1 MPEYF
6 NQFSLDRPMTQAV
19 HDTFTKE
26 WMKQMLSD
34 YGDIEVEVQV
44 RSEVR
49 TIDVLFF
56 PAQHALHNLADL
68 GLLGQILVAPA
79 AIEAFRNA
87 VPEWEIHNCRNKR
100 FALHNALAREAKQN
114 AQPFP
119 KHQHPDLWI
128 TTPTFSKTLQK
139 SLKTETREP
148 WGQGIYFLCD
158 SDGLRPTGG
167 HRTAVIAIHE
177 LPKTRDTLL
186 LRLLGKGK
194 VQTDAIQALLTLPP
208 AHPYRQIT
216 LENIAILRINL
227 EMRQNKSKQI
237 KEVIMNL
244 SPAYEK
250 WRQETLAE
258 GEARGEARGEAQGQK
273 YASIS
278 IARSMLQEGLPIDL
292 ITKVTGLASTE
303 IAQLR
308 S

>member
-1 MPEYF
+1 LVNHFPI
-6 NQFSLDRPMTQAV
+6 DDPMTQAV

-34 YGDIEVEVQV
+34 YGDIKVEVQV

-49 TIDVLFF
+49 TIDILFF
-56 PAQHALHNLADL
+56 PAQHALDNLADL

-100 FALHNALAREAKQN
+100 FALHNELAREAKQN
-114 AQPFP
+114 DQPFP

-128 TTPTFSKTLQK
+128 TTPTFSKALQK
-139 SLKTETREP
+139 SLKTETRAP

-158 SDGLRPTGG
+158 SD
-167 HRTAVIAIHE
+167 RTAVIAIHE

-194 VQTDAIQALLTLPP
+194 VQTDAIQELLALPP
-208 AHPYRQIT
+208 EHPYREIT

-227 EMRQNKSKQI
+227 EMRQNKNKQI

-273 YASIS
+273 YASIA
-278 IARSMLQEGLPIDL
+278 IAKSMLQEGLPIDL
-292 ITKVTGLASTE
+292 IIKVTGLSSTE
-303 IAQLR
+303 IVQL
-308 S
+308 

>member
-1 MPEYF
+1 
-6 NQFSLDRPMTQAV
+6 MTQAV

-26 WMKQMLSD
+26 WLKQMLFD

-49 TIDVLFF
+49 TIDILFF
-56 PAQHALHNLADL
+56 PANQALNNLADL
-68 GLLGQILVAPA
+68 GLLGQILLEPA

-100 FALHNALAREAKQN
+100 FSLHNELARAAQQN
-114 AQPFP
+114 HQPFP
-119 KHQHPDLWI
+119 KHQHPNLWI

-139 SLKTETREP
+139 SLKAETKVP
-148 WGQGIYFLCD
+148 WGKGIYFLCD
-158 SDGLRPTGG
+158 SD
-167 HRTAVIAIHE
+167 RTAVIAIHE

-194 VQTDAIQALLTLPP
+194 VQTDAIQELLALPP
-208 AHPYRQIT
+208 KHPYRQVT

-227 EMRQNKSKQI
+227 EMRQNKTKQI

-258 GEARGEARGEAQGQK
+258 GEARGEAQGQK
-273 YASIS
+273 QASIS
-278 IARSMLQEGLPIDL
+278 IARNMLQEGLQIDL
-292 ITKVTGLASTE
+292 ISKVTGLTATE

-308 S
+308 